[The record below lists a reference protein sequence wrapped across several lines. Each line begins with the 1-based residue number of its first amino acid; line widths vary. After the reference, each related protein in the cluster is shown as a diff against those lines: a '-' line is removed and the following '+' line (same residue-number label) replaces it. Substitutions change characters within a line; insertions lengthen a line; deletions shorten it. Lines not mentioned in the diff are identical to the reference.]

1 MSELTLNEAREILHA
16 AEQSIADAVT
26 AVFQS
31 LQESGIPVSDAEI
44 RFVDVTTL
52 DDEHRNITLESVR
65 LRSYI

>member
-31 LQESGIPVSDAEI
+31 LQESGIPISDAEI
-44 RFVDVTTL
+44 RFVDITTL